1 MRFERFN
8 LLIDGIHKS
17 ICKIK
22 NDTVLPMGIKSV
34 HVFWLYK
41 LMDHPDGLTA
51 AELAG
56 EVMIDRSLVS
66 REIAALKKGG
76 YIHSAEGEGRKYNV
90 PLKLTESGRQ
100 LAERIEREGVKI
112 QELVG
117 AGISDEEID
126 AFYVTLNK
134 LYENFKEITKQTPNE
149 GI

>member
-1 MRFERFN
+1 METVRFEKFN

-17 ICKIK
+17 IGRVK

-66 REIAALKKGG
+66 REIAVLKKEG
-76 YIHSAEGEGRKYNV
+76 YIHSAEGEGRRYNV
-90 PLKLTESGRQ
+90 PLVLTEAGRL
-100 LAERIEREGVKI
+100 LAMQIKEEGVKI

-117 AGISDEEID
+117 AGITEDELSL
-126 AFYVTLNK
+126 FYSVLERIHN
-134 LYENFKEITKQTPNE
+134 NFKEITN
-149 GI
+149 